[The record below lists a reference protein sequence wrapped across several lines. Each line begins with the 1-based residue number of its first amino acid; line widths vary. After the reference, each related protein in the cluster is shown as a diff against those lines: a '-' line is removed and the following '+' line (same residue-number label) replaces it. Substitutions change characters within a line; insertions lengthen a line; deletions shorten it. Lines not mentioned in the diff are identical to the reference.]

1 MIYLQVFFS
10 FLIFIFANIYIGK
23 KGWLLINGAI
33 PKINSYLYWALFIF
47 IALSFVI
54 GRFAKDKVPHFFER
68 FLNILGGYW
77 MAAFLYFI
85 ILLGILDIVKLVLG
99 IKRLSFIS
107 TNTLQRIYI
116 MSNIGTVI
124 IVAILLGYGTFNALN
139 LKTTK
144 YAMKIDKNAG
154 NIKKLNV
161 VMLSD
166 LHLGDIVN
174 KQRLVKMVSKI
185 NELNPDIV
193 ILAGDIIDDYIE
205 PFVKQEMAVEFK
217 KINSKYGI
225 YAVLGNH
232 EYYGEAIDKIVYEYK
247 NSANFNLL
255 RDETIKIDNSFY
267 IVGRED
273 ISYERISKTKRKSID
288 ELLINTE
295 KSLPVI
301 IIDHQPVNLSEGEK
315 AEADVQFSG
324 HTHHGQFS
332 PASIVTNMLFEN
344 DFGLLKKGTFN
355 VVVSSGVGTWG
366 PPIRIGTASEIVQVE
381 IEFK

>member
-1 MIYLQVFFS
+1 MIYFQVLFT
-10 FLIFIFANIYIGK
+10 FLVFLVSNIYVGK

-33 PKINSYLYWALFIF
+33 PKINSYLYWVLFIF

-54 GRFAKDKVPHFFER
+54 ARLAKDKVPHFFER

-85 ILLGILDIVKLVLG
+85 ILLGVIDIIKLTLG
-99 IKRLSFIS
+99 IKRFSFIS
-107 TNTLQRIYI
+107 YSALQKIYI
-116 MSNIGTVI
+116 MSNIGTLI
-124 IVAILLGYGTFNALN
+124 IVAILLVYGTYNASN
-139 LKTTK
+139 LKVTK
-144 YAMKIDKNAG
+144 YSMKIDKNAG
-154 NIKKLNV
+154 KLKKLNI

-174 KQRLVKMVSKI
+174 KGRLSKMIIEI
-185 NELNPDIV
+185 NELKPDIV

-205 PFVKQEMAVEFK
+205 PFIEQDMGIEFK
-217 KINSKYGI
+217 KIHSKYGV
-225 YAVLGNH
+225 YAVFGNH
-232 EYYGEAIDKIVYEYK
+232 EYYGGAIDKIAYEYK

-255 RDETIKIDNSFY
+255 RDETVKIDNSFY

-273 ISYERISKTKRKSID
+273 ISYERISKTKRKNVV
-288 ELLINTE
+288 ELLSDTE
-295 KSLPVI
+295 IGLPVI
-301 IIDHQPVNLSEGEK
+301 IIDHQPVNLGEGENVG
-315 AEADVQFSG
+315 ADLQLSG

-332 PASIVTNMLFEN
+332 PASIVTNLLFEN
-344 DFGLLKKGTFN
+344 DFGLLQKGTFN